1 MSVINWNIILVGE
14 SGVGKTS
21 IVQRYVHEKFA
32 ARVSATIAVDHAFKD
47 VEVEGTK
54 IRLVIWD
61 SAGQEIYK
69 SIVPQYFRKADGCI
83 LVYDV
88 TNMTTFHKLSG
99 WLSEFRSFNEE
110 APVVLAGNKNEDP
123 NRKSVSVSVV
133 KSYAQQ
139 EDMEYMECSAK
150 TGENVERVF
159 KLLIEKM
166 WNLQMGPVSTGVAPT
181 HEYNSI
187 SRTKESNDFS
197 IISQKSEIPY
207 KNCEDQPISLT
218 DIPPLAVEKK
228 KKKCC

>member
-1 MSVINWNIILVGE
+1 MEPTTKWNIILVGE

-47 VEVEGTK
+47 IEVEGTK

-139 EDMEYMECSAK
+139 EDMEYMECMKSYAQQEDMEYMECSAK
-150 TGENVERVF
+150 TGENVERLGDSQSQTIRKIQQVF
-159 KLLIEKM
+159 GEEA
-166 WNLQMGPVSTGVAPT
+166 MGVTQ
-181 HEYNSI
+181 I
-187 SRTKESNDFS
+187 KEWFIRFKDGCTSAE
-197 IISQKSEIPY
+197 SE
-207 KNCEDQPISLT
+207 
-218 DIPPLAVEKK
+218 
-228 KKKCC
+228 